1 MHRSVCLCLEGTVA
15 LLFIIIF
22 VSIIMQKNLVGV
34 EQQAPDED
42 ADVATAQT
50 SMHSRVLQ
58 Q

>member
-1 MHRSVCLCLEGTVA
+1 MCLCLEGTVA

-22 VSIIMQKNLVGV
+22 VSIIMQKKSLVGV

>member
-1 MHRSVCLCLEGTVA
+1 MCLCLEGTVA